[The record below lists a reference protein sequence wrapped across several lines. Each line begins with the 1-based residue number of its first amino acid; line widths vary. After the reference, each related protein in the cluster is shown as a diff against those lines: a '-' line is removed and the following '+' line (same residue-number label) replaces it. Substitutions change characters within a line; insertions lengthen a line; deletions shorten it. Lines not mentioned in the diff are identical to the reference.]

1 MEIEDKRWAMRIILP
16 EHRAGLAR
24 QTEEKRKVEK
34 PQLDAQQIEDMEM
47 TVAESMEFGAPL
59 AFEVYDDGHIR
70 EVIGAVHYVDHIR
83 KEFRV
88 KDDKSDTN
96 FVRFADIINVK
107 NAPSG

>member
-24 QTEEKRKVEK
+24 QAEDKRKVEK
-34 PQLDAQQIEDMEM
+34 PQLDAQQIEDMEI

-59 AFEVYDDGHIR
+59 AFEVYDDGYIR

-88 KDDKSDTN
+88 KDAKGDTN
-96 FVRFADIINVK
+96 IVRFADIINVK
-107 NAPSG
+107 NAPSD

>member
-1 MEIEDKRWAMRIILP
+1 MGDAHYITGAQVS
-16 EHRAGLAR
+16 LAR
-24 QTEEKRKVEK
+24 QAEEKRKVEK

-59 AFEVYDDGHIR
+59 AFEVYDDGYIR
-70 EVIGAVHYVDHIR
+70 DVIGAVHYVDHIR

-88 KDDKSDTN
+88 KDDKGDTN